1 MRSGHIGIW
10 HVLVFIRAVLTAL
23 YLTRVRSFAAIAARF
38 DRSRRQGIGDWR
50 SARDHRCFDL
60 ERAIALV
67 SAYHYIR
74 TWTFARA
81 GRCLLDSIALVE
93 FLRIY
98 GVHASWVVG
107 VQLRPFSA
115 HSWVQHE
122 RWVLNGT
129 PAFVREY
136 TPIIVV

>member
-1 MRSGHIGIW
+1 MPSRHIGVG
-10 HVLVFIRAVLTAL
+10 HVIAFIRALLMAV
-23 YLTRVRSFAAIAARF
+23 YLTRFKSFAAIVARF
-38 DRSRRQGIGDWR
+38 DRSRRRNTGE
-50 SARDHRCFDL
+50 FDL
-60 ERAIALV
+60 ERAGALL

-136 TPIIVV
+136 MPIIVV